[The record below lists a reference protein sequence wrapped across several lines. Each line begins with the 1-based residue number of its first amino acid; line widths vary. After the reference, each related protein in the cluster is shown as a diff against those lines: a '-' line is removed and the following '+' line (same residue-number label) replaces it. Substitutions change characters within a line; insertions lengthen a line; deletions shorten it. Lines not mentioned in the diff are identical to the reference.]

1 MQLLDSSNQSLS
13 KEAKS
18 TLDALQDIARNL
30 ELKPNFC
37 IHHPE
42 YKPFELTEEVVKR
55 ISNLPEDMQ
64 NRYWSLQL
72 SGFLYGI
79 YYNGS
84 LRKTLALDADNDDIP
99 LVDLENNTFL
109 GVDLE
114 FYERLHD
121 SNSGDGYFDS
131 GWMVIKEESDDSLV
145 VAKGE
150 LKLYIERDREA
161 HTLRAYRHLQPEE
174 YKAVVG
180 DSVAIRLPKNLVQNG
195 FYMAVSNAGA
205 QSHGT
210 PDNPSN
216 VVRVYFNLTPEGTPE
231 VMGMLT
237 QQLNPLSLPFS
248 FKVLYN
254 PGDYNRFDSGVLY
267 FDKSNYEAV
276 KSVLEQIYTKNQS
289 HFKSTVPLFTK
300 VLAPGLGLA
309 EEPDSKFSAVESF
322 GTNRCQIIANGLLE
336 AWQQNSNSPED
347 KLKAMFEHFSVL
359 GLDWQ
364 RAYLNANSEDIY
376 TPLDICK

>member
-1 MQLLDSSNQSLS
+1 MQLLDFSSQSLPT
-13 KEAKS
+13 EAQS

-42 YKPFELTEEVVKR
+42 YKPFELPEEVVQR

-84 LRKTLALDADNDDIP
+84 LRKTLAQDANNNDIP
-99 LVDLENNTFL
+99 LDLENNTFL

-114 FYERLHD
+114 FYERVHE
-121 SNSGDGYFDS
+121 SNSGDGYFDP
-131 GWMVIKEESDDSLV
+131 GWMVIKEESEGSLF

-150 LKLYIERDREA
+150 LKLYIERDR
-161 HTLRAYRHLQPEE
+161 HLQPEE
-174 YKAVVG
+174 HKAVVG
-180 DSVAIRLPKNLVQNG
+180 DSVAIRLPKNVVQNG
-195 FYMAVSNAGA
+195 FYMAVSNSGA

-210 PDNPSN
+210 PDNPSKI
-216 VVRVYFNLTPEGTPE
+216 VRVYFNLTPEGTTE

-237 QQLNPLSLPFS
+237 QELNGLSLPFS

-267 FDKSNYEAV
+267 FDKSNYEVV
-276 KSVLEQIYTKNQS
+276 KPVLEKIYTKNQS
-289 HFKSTVPLFTK
+289 YFKSKVPLFTK
-300 VLAPGLGLA
+300 VLAPGLSLA

-336 AWQQNSNSPED
+336 AWQKNSNSPED
-347 KLKAMFEHFSVL
+347 KLKAIFEHFSLL

-376 TPLDICK
+376 TPLNICR